1 MVLGLVVG
9 PSLLERA
16 TLAFLSEL
24 FGERVRAA
32 QVFVSREGL
41 VAREVVIGDVEE
53 DSVRGSSVRVTV
65 DLSRAWRRDIS
76 IPQILIEGLQVSCPL
91 DGCVLIRVIEKLA
104 ESSDVTPLFKV
115 EIGQIHSF
123 AAKESRFFLSDEIEV
138 LIQPESLLVDLST
151 ESLSAHSMLKLNSNL
166 PLETLRSLQGEL
178 SVGGT
183 LQVPL
188 INAFVE
194 RPGTLPS
201 LRVEASLRDGKVS
214 VTPVVGGAQSRI
226 SGEILFD
233 PVLSTLSIVALQVS
247 DFPAGALL
255 EDPSGMELDL
265 KLDGSVSF
273 KEFSGELRGEFE
285 FRKLPELDRLSG
297 KVSYDSRLGAT
308 AELRGWAPGGIVV
321 LNLKSDPFG
330 QQIKASLSA
339 DNFILREKIK
349 PTDTVERFVLQT
361 RLEAVGE
368 LESLSVSGPATIQR
382 RVVQGGSELSFSQIE
397 LKLDLDVSAF
407 EPKKVS
413 GVVTLLPVSM
423 PRYGLY
429 SAKPVELSLKDLSLD
444 IPDFSLRIG
453 EEELVVGGTI
463 GEEGYNLSIRGQAE
477 VESLLSSLTR
487 LDDVAG
493 VVIAELDIKGEL
505 ERPRIDGRISLTSG
519 AISVEVGSDLLSFGG
534 IVGRVKFDDSD
545 LVVEELKNSSGD
557 GLFEIAGGITNFTSG
572 NQRSGDLSWTVRSLR
587 SAPAEGLKLSADG
600 EGVVEIRADKVPRV
614 RGVVDVSQALFEQ
627 RIDARTMIRRL
638 LESLSARGD
647 QRVEGNAE
655 LPVDLDITI
664 TSERGVVVDT
674 DLLQGDL
681 SVDLKVATESRKP
694 VLSGS
699 VETQT
704 AQLMLGKSELT
715 VSKGI
720 VRFDSIPAGA
730 LPTIDLSAEGDLGV
744 GEEYG
749 QLQIVGRID
758 NPKISI
764 RSESG
769 RNERELLALL
779 MSGFEGMSVSRGRR
793 DLSLRDILN
802 PFSGVGVFDRL
813 KGLTGVTDVEV
824 ESGFSSDTGEFA
836 PRVRAI
842 RPLPWRLQGVAEA
855 ELTEFNRSQLSLE
868 YSLTDHTN
876 LFTAWRNAPTTQ
888 NPESLTGS
896 FGLGIHY
903 RERFQGAGLFPGE
916 LLLENI
922 RELTP

>member
-1 MVLGLVVG
+1 
-9 PSLLERA
+9 
-16 TLAFLSEL
+16 
-24 FGERVRAA
+24 
-32 QVFVSREGL
+32 
-41 VAREVVIGDVEE
+41 
-53 DSVRGSSVRVTV
+53 
-65 DLSRAWRRDIS
+65 
-76 IPQILIEGLQVSCPL
+76 
-91 DGCVLIRVIEKLA
+91 
-104 ESSDVTPLFKV
+104 
-115 EIGQIHSF
+115 
-123 AAKESRFFLSDEIEV
+123 
-138 LIQPESLLVDLST
+138 
-151 ESLSAHSMLKLNSNL
+151 
-166 PLETLRSLQGEL
+166 
-178 SVGGT
+178 
-183 LQVPL
+183 
-188 INAFVE
+188 
-194 RPGTLPS
+194 
-201 LRVEASLRDGKVS
+201 
-214 VTPVVGGAQSRI
+214 
-226 SGEILFD
+226 
-233 PVLSTLSIVALQVS
+233 
-247 DFPAGALL
+247 
-255 EDPSGMELDL
+255 
-265 KLDGSVSF
+265 
-273 KEFSGELRGEFE
+273 
-285 FRKLPELDRLSG
+285 
-297 KVSYDSRLGAT
+297 
-308 AELRGWAPGGIVV
+308 
-321 LNLKSDPFG
+321 
-330 QQIKASLSA
+330 
-339 DNFILREKIK
+339 
-349 PTDTVERFVLQT
+349 
-361 RLEAVGE
+361 
-368 LESLSVSGPATIQR
+368 
-382 RVVQGGSELSFSQIE
+382 
-397 LKLDLDVSAF
+397 
-407 EPKKVS
+407 
-413 GVVTLLPVSM
+413 
-423 PRYGLY
+423 
-429 SAKPVELSLKDLSLD
+429 
-444 IPDFSLRIG
+444 
-453 EEELVVGGTI
+453 
-463 GEEGYNLSIRGQAE
+463 
-477 VESLLSSLTR
+477 
-487 LDDVAG
+487 
-493 VVIAELDIKGEL
+493 
-505 ERPRIDGRISLTSG
+505 
-519 AISVEVGSDLLSFGG
+519 
-534 IVGRVKFDDSD
+534 
-545 LVVEELKNSSGD
+545 
-557 GLFEIAGGITNFTSG
+557 
-572 NQRSGDLSWTVRSLR
+572 VRSLR